1 MSYKTSWSA
10 SAVDDISVVTLVI
23 AAVAVVRFVVVGSWN
38 PDVVLMRE
46 VAAAKVRMLMDFM
59 VNYLYLC

>member
-1 MSYKTSWSA
+1 MSYKTSWSW
-10 SAVDDISVVTLVI
+10 SAVDDIAIMVSLVI

-46 VAAAKVRMLMDFM
+46 VAAAKMRMLMDFM
-59 VNYLYLC
+59 VNYLC

>member
-1 MSYKTSWSA
+1 MSYKTW

-59 VNYLYLC
+59 VNYLNLCLG

>member
-1 MSYKTSWSA
+1 MSYKTW